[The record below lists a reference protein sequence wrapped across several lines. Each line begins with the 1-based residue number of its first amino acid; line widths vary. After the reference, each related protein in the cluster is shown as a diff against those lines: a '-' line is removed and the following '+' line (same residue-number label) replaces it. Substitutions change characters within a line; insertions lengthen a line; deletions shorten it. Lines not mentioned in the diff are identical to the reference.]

1 MNIDLKKGWF
11 GFLKLCLQCKD
22 ENTLAELLDLLLT
35 PEEKENLA
43 ARFLIVKELTANK
56 KTQREIA
63 KDLNVSIAKITR
75 GSNAL
80 KNLSPNLEMLL
91 KKINNTYS

>member
-1 MNIDLKKGWF
+1 MNEKKLLDKGWRKL
-11 GFLKLCLQCKD
+11 LKVLKHTHQL
-22 ENTLAELLDLLLT
+22 EPLLNVLLT
-35 PEEKENLA
+35 NEEREGLA
-43 ARFLIVKELTANK
+43 KRILIIEALLKGE

-80 KNLSPNLEMLL
+80 KDISL
-91 KKINNTYS
+91 KFSEGEFL

>member
-1 MNIDLKKGWF
+1 MNEKKIVDRGWRKLLKV
-11 GFLKLCLQCKD
+11 LK
-22 ENTLAELLDLLLT
+22 NTNQLEALLKVLLT
-35 PEEKENLA
+35 NEEREGLPK
-43 ARFLIVKELTANK
+43 RILIIEALLKGE

-80 KNLSPNLEMLL
+80 KNSPL
-91 KKINNTYS
+91 KFSDGEFL